1 MFRVWSCVLFLGW
14 TFNLASCSLGCTLVP
29 GLELGSRLKFL
40 GWIMDEIAPLSLWL
54 HFVKPTELHYPATLL
69 QFLILLQFFHIHSV
83 WVKNGVK
90 GGGEEFFLT
99 RKLNNKHTVIII
111 VIKLCSMLGAGWHCP
126 SDFPSII
133 VLGICG
139 SIPADE
145 GDLLVGLFQLNF
157 SNWHQG

>member
-1 MFRVWSCVLFLGW
+1 
-14 TFNLASCSLGCTLVP
+14 
-29 GLELGSRLKFL
+29 
-40 GWIMDEIAPLSLWL
+40 MDEIAPLSLWL

-83 WVKNGVK
+83 GVKNGVK
-90 GGGEEFFLT
+90 GGGKEFFLT

-111 VIKLCSMLGAGWHCP
+111 LIKLCSMLGAGWLCP

-145 GDLLVGLFQLNF
+145 GDLSVSGAIPAEFQQLTSGVSSLSLTASAQAESKGLLHF
-157 SNWHQG
+157 SGACLSLLISTNA